1 MKEQEQP
8 SGRKRGGFAGAHVL
22 RRGSV
27 ARQLSAR
34 PLAGPAHPGVRHP
47 GQWAWPMRGVACAQV
62 PPRPARSVASAVVRA
77 ARRRAGPAL
86 SPPSSPPPVAG
97 STGFAARYPGAIVNP
112 LHGEF
117 PWESTGAQA
126 SGSEAG
132 ARPEPG
138 RRDGLRA
145 RTAWGMWMNEA
156 PWD

>member
-1 MKEQEQP
+1 MKEREQP

-22 RRGSV
+22 RRGSL

-34 PLAGPAHPGVRHP
+34 PLAGPAHPGP
-47 GQWAWPMRGVACAQV
+47 ASGPMGVALRGVACAQV

-126 SGSEAG
+126 SDSEAG
-132 ARPEPG
+132 ARPESG
-138 RRDGLRA
+138 RRAAD
-145 RTAWGMWMNEA
+145 
-156 PWD
+156 